1 MGRGQSADWSRE
13 QFWTILGE
21 LHSTHYGSLV
31 RLAALYL
38 DEAGEDAVQEA
49 FLGVSQAWNRI
60 REPDMLLVYLRRA
73 VLNKAKSE
81 LRRRQV
87 SRRHPPVPA
96 MSAPASEDVAM
107 RNLSD
112 ASVVACLRRL
122 PARQA
127 ACVGLRFCLDLS
139 EKEAAEVL
147 NISTGSVKQHTS
159 RAMRKLAPL
168 LEATS

>member
-1 MGRGQSADWSRE
+1 MTLAD
-13 QFWTILGE
+13 
-21 LHSTHYGSLV
+21 LHRTHYRSLV

-49 FLGVSQAWNRI
+49 FLRVSLAWNRI
-60 REPDMLLVYLRRA
+60 RDPDMLLVYVRRA
-73 VLNKAKSE
+73 VLNNAKSQ

-87 SRRHPPVPA
+87 GRRQPTVPA
-96 MSAPASEDVAM
+96 SSAPASEDVAL
-107 RNLSD
+107 RNLAD

-127 ACVGLRFCLDLS
+127 ACVSLRFCLDLS

-168 LEATS
+168 LEAAS

>member
-1 MGRGQSADWSRE
+1 MGRGQAAGWSRE

-60 REPDMLLVYLRRA
+60 QEPNLLLVYLRRA

-81 LRRRQV
+81 LRHRHV
-87 SRRHPPVPA
+87 IRRHPLGPA
-96 MSAPASEDVAM
+96 MTTPSSEDVAL

-159 RAMRKLAPL
+159 RAMRKLGPL
-168 LEATS
+168 LEAAS